1 MLQFQSLGTLAA
13 APGLLASMTL
23 GWNISPFPTGC
34 PKPTGPALVGIS
46 EAADAVEV
54 DDARLPA
61 RDFHDWNSAWQ
72 WSHERE
78 GVPRGL

>member
-13 APGLLASMTL
+13 APGLLAIATL
-23 GWNISPFPTGC
+23 GWNIRPVPTGC
-34 PKPTGPALVGIS
+34 PNPMGVALAGTS
-46 EAADAVEV
+46 EAVEV

-61 RDFHDWNSAWQ
+61 RDFHDWNSVWQ

>member
-13 APGLLASMTL
+13 APGLLASATL

-34 PKPTGPALVGIS
+34 PKPMGAARVGTS
-46 EAADAVEV
+46 EPTELE
-54 DDARLPA
+54 ARLPA